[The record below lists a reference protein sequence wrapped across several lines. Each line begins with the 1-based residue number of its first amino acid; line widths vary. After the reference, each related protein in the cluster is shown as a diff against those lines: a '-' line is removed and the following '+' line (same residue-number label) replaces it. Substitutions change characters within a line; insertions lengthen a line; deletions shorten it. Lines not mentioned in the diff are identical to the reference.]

1 MRKIV
6 SCEFNLDT
14 ACVASGG
21 WDAALYRLYRRGERG
36 GEQYV
41 LAVGAGLTDLQRF
54 AGLRRTNY
62 EQTGFKKP
70 D

>member
-36 GEQYV
+36 GE
-41 LAVGAGLTDLQRF
+41 
-54 AGLRRTNY
+54 
-62 EQTGFKKP
+62 
-70 D
+70 